1 MNFCDGCVMED
12 PTRDGC
18 LFREIKN
25 GQCVNKTA
33 NVRQKAA
40 AHENVGYAPDI
51 KKVEEACQRLLD
63 SLLIDTKNDPNT
75 METAKRMAKMY
86 VEEALRG
93 RYTSCPDVKS
103 FPCSE
108 GAYYPYAVGPITIR
122 SLCSHHMVP
131 IVGKVWVVVDPG
143 ESVLGLSK
151 FARLADW
158 IFRRPQIQEQATL
171 QLAEL
176 LIEKSGAK
184 GIAVFAKAKHLCM
197 SWRGVQDEEAE
208 MVTYN
213 FCGSFQETLDLK
225 TAAFD
230 LVRAKGF

>member
-18 LFREIKN
+18 LFLETKD
-25 GQCVNKTA
+25 GKCVNKRTG
-33 NVRQKAA
+33 VRQKAA
-40 AHENVGYAPDI
+40 AHENIGYAPDM

-63 SLLIDTKNDPNT
+63 SLLIDTQNDPNT

-93 RYTSCPDVKS
+93 RYTPCPDVKS
-103 FPCSE
+103 FPCS
-108 GAYYPYAVGPITIR
+108 GGTSHPYAVGPITIR

-176 LIEKSGAK
+176 LMEKSGAK
-184 GIAVFAKAKHLCM
+184 GIAVFVQAKHLCM
-197 SWRGVQDEEAE
+197 SWRGVQDDEAE

-213 FCGSFQETLDLK
+213 FCGSFRDSADFQVE
-225 TAAFD
+225 AVE

>member
-18 LFREIKN
+18 LFRETKD
-25 GQCVNKTA
+25 GKCVNKRTG
-33 NVRQKAA
+33 VRQTFA
-40 AHENVGYAPDI
+40 AHANVGYAPDMG
-51 KKVEEACQRLLD
+51 KVEEACQRLLD
-63 SLLIDTKNDPNT
+63 ALLIDTKDDPNT

-93 RYTSCPDVKS
+93 RYTPCPDVKS
-103 FPCSE
+103 FQCR
-108 GAYYPYAVGPITIR
+108 GGMTCPYAVGPITIR

-151 FARLADW
+151 FARLTDW
-158 IFRRPQIQEQATL
+158 IFRRPQIQEQATR

-176 LIEKSGAK
+176 LMEKSEAE
-184 GIAVFAKAKHLCM
+184 GIAVFVKAKHLCM
-197 SWRGVQDEEAE
+197 SWRGVQDDEAE
-208 MVTYN
+208 MCTYD
-213 FCGSFQETLDLK
+213 FCGSFHGTVDLQ